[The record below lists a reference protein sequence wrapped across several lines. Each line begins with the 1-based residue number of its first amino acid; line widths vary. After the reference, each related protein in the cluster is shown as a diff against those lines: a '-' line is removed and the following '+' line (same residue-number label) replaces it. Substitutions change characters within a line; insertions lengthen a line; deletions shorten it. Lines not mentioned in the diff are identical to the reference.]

1 MRTLKLMIQNALNK
15 AGYVLNEELSD
26 IDGVIEYLEMVNEH
40 CGPEDVYTPEDW
52 VEDTKNLYPEYLKR
66 TDEVPVEM

>member
-26 IDGVIEYLEMVNEH
+26 IDGVIEYLEICNEH
-40 CGPEDVYTPEDW
+40 STPDSVYTPEDW
-52 VEDTKNLYPEYLKR
+52 VEDTRRNYPEYLKR
-66 TDEVPVEM
+66 ADEVPVEM